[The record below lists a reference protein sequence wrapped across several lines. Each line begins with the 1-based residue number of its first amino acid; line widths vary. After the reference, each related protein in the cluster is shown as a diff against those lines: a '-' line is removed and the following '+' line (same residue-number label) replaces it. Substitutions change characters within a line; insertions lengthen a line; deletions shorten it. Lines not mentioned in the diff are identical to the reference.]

1 MHWNSFLHH
10 FVSVNKML
18 KRNDASDIFNEQN
31 KQNNIQIRFD
41 KSVRFR
47 LIEEYGLNCYEE
59 NENGLLL
66 SLDYTNKDYVFNW
79 AWGSGTKPRFYLL

>member
-1 MHWNSFLHH
+1 MSRSLPLPLFAILTESLLLILISLGFMPALEY
-10 FVSVNKML
+10 FVSLPVL
-18 KRNDASDIFNEQN
+18 
-31 KQNNIQIRFD
+31 QNNIQIRFD

-66 SLDYTNKDYVFNW
+66 SLDYTNKGYIF
-79 AWGSGTKPRFYLL
+79 G